1 MKKWSRRKQR
11 KLENGLGPFR
21 SLISMPEKQKTKPP
35 SKGRS
40 PVRGERESA
49 AKAKRLSA
57 LSNLFNPDRLRW
69 LILVAL
75 SLIIAFCLFPNI
87 LTNPKTYRLGD
98 VAEKDIKASHDFLIE
113 NKALTEKNREK
124 AAKEALSV
132 YDFDSS
138 ASNLVPRIKE
148 AFNLGRESLD
158 PAFQLG
164 HPEQTAPSS
173 GEKGAETLERDN
185 SIKKRFFALLD
196 TPVDE
201 KSYDRLVTHGFPAQ
215 VEAAVIQLTDSVFQ
229 KGVVG
234 SRNMLMNQV
243 EKGGI
248 ILHEIYAQT
257 ESKVTDFD
265 RFYDLEGAVSF
276 IRSQKKALMEA
287 MNPPELVDISIGLA
301 QSLIKPN
308 LTFNQR
314 ETELRKDLARKS
326 VKPTYFQIKKGEML
340 VREGE
345 RLGPDHLLRLSADTI
360 SGKRVDLIGRIPAM
374 AILIGLLFSVLYLVG
389 LGGAKPMGEDSR
401 DLLFNAVTLLT
412 TFLFIWAYNFTAEE
426 VARGFHA
433 FTSRAFL
440 FAMPVACGAMLIS
453 IFQGINVAIVFSL
466 VISVLASL
474 ITGGRVEFFVYFF
487 ISSLVAAFG
496 VRHCSERVILIKTGL
511 KVGLIQIVLSLS
523 IEMIYGSLYS
533 TEALIASAFGFL
545 GGFLMGIIAT
555 GILPLIEMSFGF
567 TTDIKLLELGNLD
580 QPLLRELMV
589 QAPGTY
595 HHSVIISNMVEAT
608 AKAVDANPL
617 LAKVS
622 AYYHDIGKMKKPL
635 YFIENQMWGEN
646 RHEKLAPSMSSL
658 ILISHT
664 KDGVDLAKKNKLG
677 KEITDIIHQHHGTS
691 LITYFYQKAKERVV
705 AKGKK
710 SAEVEEENFRYPGP
724 KPQTKEAGLVMLA
737 DMVEAASRS
746 LVDPTPSRIKGMVQ
760 KIMNKA
766 FSDGQ
771 LDECELTLKDLNE
784 IAKSFNKTL
793 SGIFHQRI
801 EYPEVAVAASKKGI
815 DGSTDQTS
823 AEDSGAKKPDD
834 KEKAG
839 EGLKRLGLS

>member
-1 MKKWSRRKQR
+1 
-11 KLENGLGPFR
+11 
-21 SLISMPEKQKTKPP
+21 
-35 SKGRS
+35 
-40 PVRGERESA
+40 
-49 AKAKRLSA
+49 
-57 LSNLFNPDRLRW
+57 
-69 LILVAL
+69 
-75 SLIIAFCLFPNI
+75 
-87 LTNPKTYRLGD
+87 
-98 VAEKDIKASHDFLIE
+98 
-113 NKALTEKNREK
+113 
-124 AAKEALSV
+124 
-132 YDFDSS
+132 
-138 ASNLVPRIKE
+138 
-148 AFNLGRESLD
+148 
-158 PAFQLG
+158 
-164 HPEQTAPSS
+164 
-173 GEKGAETLERDN
+173 
-185 SIKKRFFALLD
+185 
-196 TPVDE
+196 
-201 KSYDRLVTHGFPAQ
+201 
-215 VEAAVIQLTDSVFQ
+215 VEAAVIQLTNTVFQ

-234 SRNMLMNQV
+234 RRRMLMKQV

-248 ILHEIYAQT
+248 VLHEIYAQR
-257 ESKVTDFD
+257 ESRVTNFD

-276 IRSQKKALMEA
+276 IKSQKKALMET
-287 MNPPELVDISIGLA
+287 MNPPELADISIMLA
-301 QSLIKPN
+301 QPLIKPN

-314 ETELRKDLARKS
+314 ATEQRKDLARKS
-326 VKPTYFQIKKGEML
+326 IKPTYFQIKKGEML

-345 RLGPDHLLRLSADTI
+345 RIGPDHLLKLSADI
-360 SGKRVDLIGRIPAM
+360 SSEERVDMIGRIPAM
-374 AILIGLLFSVLYLVG
+374 AILIGFLFSILYLVG
-389 LGGAKPMGEDSR
+389 LRGTRSIREDSR
-401 DLLFNAVTLLT
+401 DLLFNAVTLLAM
-412 TFLFIWAYNFTAEE
+412 FLFIWAYNFTAEE

-433 FTSRAFL
+433 FTSRAL
-440 FAMPVACGAMLIS
+440 LYAMPVACGAMLIS
-453 IFQGINVAIVFSL
+453 IFQGLGVAIVFSL

-496 VRHCSERVILIKTGL
+496 VRSCSERGILIKTGL
-511 KVGLIQIVLSLS
+511 KVGLIHIILSLS
-523 IEMIYGSLYS
+523 IEMIYGSLY
-533 TEALIASAFGFL
+533 TMEALIAAAFGLL
-545 GGFLMGIIAT
+545 GGILMGIIAT
-555 GILPLIEMSFGF
+555 GILPLVEMSFGF

-635 YFIENQMWGEN
+635 YFIENQIWGEN

-677 KEITDIIHQHHGTS
+677 REITDIIHQHHGTS
-691 LITYFYQKAKERVV
+691 LITYFYQKAKERMI
-705 AKGKK
+705 AKGEK
-710 SAEVEEENFRYPGP
+710 SPEVDEENFRYPGP

-746 LVDPTPSRIKGMVQ
+746 LVNPTPSRIKGMVQ

-771 LDECELTLKDLNE
+771 LDDCELTLKDLNE

-801 EYPEVAVAASKKGI
+801 EYPEVPVGASKKGV
-815 DGSTDQTS
+815 DGSTDHIS
-823 AEDSGAKKPDD
+823 AEDSGSKKPDD
-834 KEKAG
+834 KEKAE